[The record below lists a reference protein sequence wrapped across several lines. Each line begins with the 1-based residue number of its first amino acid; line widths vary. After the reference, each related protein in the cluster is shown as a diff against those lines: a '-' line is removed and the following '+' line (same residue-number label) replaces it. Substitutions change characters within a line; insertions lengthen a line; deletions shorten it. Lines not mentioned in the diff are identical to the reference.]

1 MNENHSCDCALDI
14 FITTIA
20 TTARVKT
27 SAGNDDV
34 SPQQTLLTENRDD
47 LRTSGDFDGKRSFR
61 RLTAGEPGGVAESES
76 CLDYQM
82 RMCKSDFN
90 SCKICKSN
98 FTYCKIC
105 M

>member
-1 MNENHSCDCALDI
+1 MTN
-14 FITTIA
+14 
-20 TTARVKT
+20 
-27 SAGNDDV
+27 AGNDDV

-47 LRTSGDFDGKRSFR
+47 LRVSGDFDGNRSFR

-82 RMCKSDFN
+82 KKRCKLLSTVIKWANQISVAVKYVNQISID
-90 SCKICKSN
+90 
-98 FTYCKIC
+98 